1 MLLARSMLYFTK
13 FGGLFF
19 LNSVCLAALHQG
31 QVKLPMTLTSSSR
44 NSQCALIQQQLLN
57 LILTKIF
64 FNYFVEQPM
73 LVAEFLIA
81 SLALMQ
87 QLVIAI
93 IQRMSISYF
102 FVFS

>member
-1 MLLARSMLYFTK
+1 
-13 FGGLFF
+13 
-19 LNSVCLAALHQG
+19 
-31 QVKLPMTLTSSSR
+31 MTLTSSII

-57 LILTKIF
+57 LVLTKMF

-81 SLALMQ
+81 SLALMH